1 MPSSRSGAWAG
12 KGEQVQ
18 GIADLWV
25 ANRDFLELGGNVLV
39 AILLVTFLMWALIL
53 ERYWYF
59 RTAHVQELDHVLSI
73 WKKRSEHHSWFAK
86 QIRDGLIS
94 RISIDANRNVGM
106 IKTLVA
112 LCPLLGLLGT
122 VTGMVEV
129 FEVMA
134 QSGSGNPR
142 AMASGVSKAT
152 IPTMAGMVAAI
163 SGYIPS
169 VALERRVRTEVERV
183 SDQLSPE
190 EAR

>member
-1 MPSSRSGAWAG
+1 MR
-12 KGEQVQ
+12 QL
-18 GIADLWV
+18 ADIWV
-25 ANRDFLELGGNVLV
+25 ANQDFLELGGNVLV
-39 AILLVTFLMWALIL
+39 VILLVTFLMWLLIL

-59 RTAHVQELDHVLSI
+59 RTAHRAEVKGVLET
-73 WKKRSEHHSWFAK
+73 WRNRPEHHSWYAH
-86 QIRDGLIS
+86 QIRQSLIS
-94 RISIDANRNVGM
+94 QVSIDANRNVPM

-122 VTGMVEV
+122 VTGMIEV
-129 FEVMA
+129 FDVMA
-134 QSGSGNPR
+134 EAGSGNPR

-169 VALERRVRTEVERV
+169 VALERRVQSEVESV

-190 EAR
+190 EATT